1 MDQLPASPGLGA
13 RQIAAAVFDP
23 LGALVLGGAGL
34 AFAVTHA
41 VPVIAVGGLAWAT
54 LVSLKLLARPSPAGG
69 EQDALPEPREF
80 MDPAVTAQIGA
91 LRRARDER
99 AVVLAESPVSVR
111 DSMGAALDGVPEL
124 EQHAVV
130 LARRAESLGDYLRTQ
145 DRGAIT
151 SDARRMADAAKGTS
165 DAQAAAEYGRA
176 VAERG
181 EQIRALDDIAG
192 ARDRAL
198 ANLSRIV
205 SALSALPAKIVRM
218 RALDDAALDALGGDV
233 SADLARLNEELRLFE
248 NTLSSLAQGVEP
260 MPTEPRG
267 PAESKGKKR

>member
-1 MDQLPASPGLGA
+1 MEQTPAGPGLGA
-13 RQIAAAVFDP
+13 RQIARAVFDP

-41 VPVIAVGGLAWAT
+41 VPLIAVGGLAWAT
-54 LVSLKLLARPSPAGG
+54 LVSLKLLARPAPSGG
-69 EQDALPEPREF
+69 VSDALPEPREF
-80 MDPAVTAQIGA
+80 MDPAVTAQITA

-99 AVVLAESPVSVR
+99 TVVLAESPATVR

-124 EQHAVV
+124 EQHAVL

-151 SDARRMADAAKGTS
+151 TDARRMADAAKGTA

-181 EQIRALDDIAG
+181 EQIRALDDITG

-218 RALDDAALDALGGDV
+218 RTLDDAALDALGGDV
-233 SADLARLNEELRLFE
+233 SRDLGHLNEELRLFE
-248 NTLSSLAQGVEP
+248 NTLSSLAEGVEP
-260 MPTEPRG
+260 MP
-267 PAESKGKKR
+267 ADSKGKKR